1 MIARHITKH
10 GFERVGVIKCKKLA
24 HCVQDACRINAGR
37 FSAGS
42 VTGLTRVPL
51 FVLSTVDDNDVIVD
65 DDDNNNNHNNNNNN
79 NNNPDI
85 TLSMT

>member
-1 MIARHITKH
+1 MALNAWGSSSAKSWL
-10 GFERVGVIKCKKLA
+10 FACM
-24 HCVQDACRINAGR
+24 DACRINAGR

-65 DDDNNNNHNNNNNN
+65 DDDNNNNHNNNNK
-79 NNNPDI
+79 
-85 TLSMT
+85 LSGSRPVFRSEMAAWG